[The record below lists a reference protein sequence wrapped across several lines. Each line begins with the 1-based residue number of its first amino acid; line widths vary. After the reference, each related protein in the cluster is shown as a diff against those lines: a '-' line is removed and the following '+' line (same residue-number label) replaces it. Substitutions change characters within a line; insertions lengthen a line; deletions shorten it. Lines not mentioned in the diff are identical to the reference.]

1 MILSSNFRP
10 ILSFQHVDPE
20 EAVQIHQDV
29 RAVRSIGMHWGTF
42 ESTKEVLSIVS
53 NYVIGFS
60 DTNKRQL
67 F

>member
-1 MILSSNFRP
+1 MSSNFRP

-53 NYVIGFS
+53 NYVIGF
-60 DTNKRQL
+60 
-67 F
+67 